1 MMTAKCVN
9 SLLAAV
15 LVIATGLA
23 CAQGYPNRP
32 IRIISSPVGGGN
44 DFVAR
49 LVAHGMTG
57 IGQPIIIENRPNNVT
72 GQIVAK
78 ALPDGYTLLAS
89 SSSLWL
95 APLMQDD
102 VPYNVVRDFA
112 PVVLTAISANVLVV
126 HPSVTVSSAKDLIA
140 LAKARPGALNV
151 ATGPT
156 GSTNHLA
163 AELFK
168 YMAGVNVTRVAYKG
182 GGPALVGLMG
192 GEVQLLFASASSVLT
207 QIKSGKVK
215 ALAVTSKQPS
225 ALAPELPTISA
236 AALPGYEVVDIDCM
250 FAPARTPAAI
260 VKRINQEVV
269 RAVNDPDI
277 KGKFL
282 AAGSEIVGGTA
293 QDLGATMKADMA
305 VWSKVIKAAG
315 IRAE

>member
-1 MMTAKCVN
+1 MTAKCVN